1 MTSIRFEHVSKIY
14 GKEKACR
21 KALAMLRQD
30 APSEDI
36 FQATGCQVG
45 LRRISLTIPGGGIF
59 CIMGLSGSGKS
70 TLVRHINRLIE
81 PSCGEIWVGGT
92 NVTALSETALR
103 DFRQQKVSMVFQ

>member
-21 KALAMLRQD
+21 KAMAMLRQD

-36 FQATGCQVG
+36 FQATGCQVV

-59 CIMGLSGSGKS
+59 CIMGLSGSGA
-70 TLVRHINRLIE
+70 
-81 PSCGEIWVGGT
+81 P
-92 NVTALSETALR
+92 
-103 DFRQQKVSMVFQ
+103 